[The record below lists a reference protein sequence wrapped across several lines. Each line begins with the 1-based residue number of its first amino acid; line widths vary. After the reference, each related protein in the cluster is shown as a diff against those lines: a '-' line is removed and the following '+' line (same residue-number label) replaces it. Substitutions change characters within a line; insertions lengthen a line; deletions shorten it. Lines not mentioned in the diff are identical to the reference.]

1 MLTEIYQ
8 RINAYKSFDHTEEI
22 AKRQTLKCIET
33 HPNSLERSFLLGHLT
48 GSAWLVTPDRRS
60 TVLLHHK
67 KLNR

>member
-33 HPNSLERSFLLGHLT
+33 HPNSLERSFLLGHLI
-48 GSAWLVTPDRRS
+48 GSAWLVTRDRRS
-60 TVLLHHK
+60 TVLI
-67 KLNR
+67 N